1 MLLELKVNE
10 LEILS
15 SKAFAFTWVPL
26 IPTYGPIDRMETGD
40 VDAASPA
47 PADRTLAGGWRQ
59 TLKVTYP
66 TADPH

>member
-1 MLLELKVNE
+1 MLPELKVNE

-15 SKAFAFTWVPL
+15 SEAFAFTRVPL
-26 IPTYGPIDRMETGD
+26 IPPYEPIARMETGD
-40 VDAASPA
+40 VDAAS